1 MSGPRA
7 GGTARAADGAQ
18 RRSRDRGRTEADL
31 LEATFE
37 LLERDGIFA
46 GLNLREVAAR
56 AGVNRGQIYQYFGDR
71 RSLLRA
77 AVADRARRWAAHA
90 TGHWAA
96 PFAARRRAMFRS
108 ELANPRVTS
117 IEALLAVDADPE
129 FRLMPELERTRA
141 ALERDVRTGALPADA
156 DALAMHAFT
165 VAACKGY
172 VVFREVLARDAGI
185 PVTELDARVAA
196 VYDTVVAALADGA
209 GA

>member
-1 MSGPRA
+1 VTGTRTHDTAQGRRA
-7 GGTARAADGAQ
+7 
-18 RRSRDRGRTEADL
+18 RDRARTEADL

-90 TGHWAA
+90 KDHWAA
-96 PFAARRRAMFRS
+96 PFVERRRAMFRS
-108 ELANPRVTS
+108 ELSNPRVTS
-117 IEALLAVDADPE
+117 IEALLAVDADPD
-129 FRLMPELERTRA
+129 FRVMPEIERTRA
-141 ALERDVRTGALPADA
+141 ALERDVQAGDLPADA
-156 DALAMHAFT
+156 DTLAMHAFT

-172 VVFREVLARDAGI
+172 VVFREVIARDAGL
-185 PVTELDARVAA
+185 PVKELDTRVSA
-196 VYDTVVAALADGA
+196 VYDAVLAAMAA
-209 GA
+209 RSS